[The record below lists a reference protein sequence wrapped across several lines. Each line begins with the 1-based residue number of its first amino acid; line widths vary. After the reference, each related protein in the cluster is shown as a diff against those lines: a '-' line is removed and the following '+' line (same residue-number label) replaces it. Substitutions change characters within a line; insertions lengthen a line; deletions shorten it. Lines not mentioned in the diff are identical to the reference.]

1 MVERRLR
8 LRREAEVRQARSRGK
23 AWADGPLV
31 ARVLPNRTEP
41 HQNRYT
47 VIAGKR
53 VGKAVQRNRLKRLVR
68 EVLRSLHP
76 TLAPGHD
83 VVIVVRGTVEEMPDL
98 AASEASLGRI
108 VRRAGLL
115 TPPEVRARDRSR
127 DARRPPAHRANDEP
141 VRLPSPVTE
150 EETR

>member
-8 LRREAEVRQARSRGK
+8 LRREAEVRQVRSRGK

-41 HQNRYT
+41 RQNRYT
-47 VIAGKR
+47 VVAGKR

-68 EVLRSLHP
+68 EAIRAFHPQLR
-76 TLAPGHD
+76 PGHD
-83 VVIVVRGTVEEMPDL
+83 VVVVVRGTVEEMPDF
-98 AASEASLGRI
+98 ATAEASLGRI

-115 TPPEVRARDRSR
+115 SSAESQSR
-127 DARRPPAHRANDEP
+127 GGRPQRESPASDKPMTAPPAPAEG
-141 VRLPSPVTE
+141 
-150 EETR
+150 ETR

>member
-8 LRREAEVRQARSRGK
+8 LRREAEVRQARARGK

-31 ARVLPNRTEP
+31 ARVLPNQTEP
-41 HQNRYT
+41 RQNRYT

-68 EVLRSLHP
+68 EALRALHP
-76 TLAPGHD
+76 SLTPGHD
-83 VVIVVRGTVEEMPDL
+83 VVVIVRGTVEEMPDL
-98 AASEASLGRI
+98 STAEAALGRI

-115 TPPEVRARDRSR
+115 PSPGGHSSGRADDARPRLRRRAREDQAILAPS
-127 DARRPPAHRANDEP
+127 ATKEEP
-141 VRLPSPVTE
+141 R
-150 EETR
+150 